1 MQKICLLIKIV
12 YICVRIDINL
22 MMYLTLYV
30 CTVGINEYSRIRN
43 TVL

>member
-12 YICVRIDINL
+12 YIGVRIYINL
-22 MMYLTLYV
+22 MM

-43 TVL
+43 TVKGVRESE